1 MRTSPKVNGGESRAG
16 AIPRNE
22 LAGAKHAG
30 EASEIGPDISIVVF
44 ANNCERHVR
53 KCIKSVLAQR
63 GEFSYEV
70 IVLEC
75 DSTDFA
81 MDIIAE
87 ELGREEDLTY
97 RIQRGQAG
105 THSSNS
111 LAKLF
116 SSLRGRYAAFIY
128 GDDEWVRATKL
139 QDQLD
144 FLERH
149 RECFGSVANYLTRH
163 TATAHFHARTV
174 QDDEHSFAGPTVL
187 IRNNLVWSP
196 SSAMFRSEHL
206 RDLKPFAAPF
216 EHLAWVISLQL
227 CSQGLL
233 GIQHQ
238 IMTLVNDFGD
248 LHEAAQREINRSTLL
263 ARLRD
268 YDRLTKGAFTEDF
281 QALAGALR
289 NEIARGADW

>member
-1 MRTSPKVNGGESRAG
+1 MRTSHKVNDGERQAG
-16 AIPRNE
+16 VIPRNE
-22 LAGAKHAG
+22 LGGAKSAG
-30 EASEIGPDISIVVF
+30 QTSEDGPDISIVVF
-44 ANNCERHVR
+44 ANNCERYIR
-53 KCIKSVLAQR
+53 KCIKSILAQR
-63 GEFSYEV
+63 GEFTYEV
-70 IVLEC
+70 IILDC

-97 RIQRGQAG
+97 RIEPGQAG
-105 THSSNS
+105 IDSSS
-111 LAKLF
+111 RLAELF
-116 SSLRGRYAAFIY
+116 STLRGRYAAFIC

-139 QDQLD
+139 QDQMD

-163 TATAHFHARTV
+163 TATAHFHARTM
-174 QDDEHSFAGPTVL
+174 QDDEHSFAGPTAL

-196 SSAMFRSEHL
+196 SSAMFRCEYL
-206 RDLKPFAAPF
+206 RDLKLCATPF
-216 EHLAWVISLQL
+216 EHLAWVISVQL

-238 IMTLVNDFGD
+238 VMTLVNDFGD
-248 LHEAAQREINRSTLL
+248 IHEAAKREIGRATLL

-268 YDRLTKGAFTEDF
+268 YDKLTKGTFTEDF
-281 QALAGALR
+281 KALAGALR
-289 NEIARGADW
+289 NEIARGEDW